1 MENFAGGLLMTQIS
15 EHRLSGADVQKEVEQ
30 VKALGV
36 EFKLNTKVDSI
47 EKLAKEYD
55 FVVDCRGRQKPINV
69 PFEYKDVN
77 MKVYQSAEFL
87 RQVNNYYKLHVS
99 KESDVPDFKGKDVVV
114 LGAGNTAM
122 DCCQVAKRL
131 GAEKVTIAFRKQ
143 MNDMRA
149 AFSEITGIMKEGIQ
163 FQPLSQPVAFENGR
177 VKFEI
182 QEKVGSKYQ
191 SAGQFVTLKAD
202 VVIVAFGAQAV
213 PVENKP
219 ENVYLAGDM
228 NESVSVVE
236 AVNDGKTVASQIYA
250 KATGKE
256 EPKVLPE
263 FMTKVDMVDISTV
276 VNGIKF
282 ENPFIISSSPT
293 SLTYEH
299 CRRALLAGWGG
310 VVIKT
315 VCLTKDVH
323 IENALRIFKINQNP
337 GDNTY
342 GNNCMITDHPHE
354 YWALSVKK
362 LKQEFPNKI
371 IIASIMCSDVKEDWE
386 KLAKIMEEAG
396 ADAIELNLSCPN

>member
-1 MENFAGGLLMTQIS
+1 
-15 EHRLSGADVQKEVEQ
+15 
-30 VKALGV
+30 
-36 EFKLNTKVDSI
+36 
-47 EKLAKEYD
+47 
-55 FVVDCRGRQKPINV
+55 
-69 PFEYKDVN
+69 
-77 MKVYQSAEFL
+77 
-87 RQVNNYYKLHVS
+87 
-99 KESDVPDFKGKDVVV
+99 
-114 LGAGNTAM
+114 M

-191 SAGQFVTLKAD
+191 SAGQFVSLKAD

-354 YWALSVKK
+354 YWAHSVKK
-362 LKQEFPNKI
+362 LK
-371 IIASIMCSDVKEDWE
+371 
-386 KLAKIMEEAG
+386 
-396 ADAIELNLSCPN
+396 